1 MDRNQIIVKTVII
14 ARHHVILPPCI
25 NKTSGLLRFYAYFIR
40 YSGLFLLLLGS
51 LSGAAQDIVVHGTVF
66 NMYKT
71 RPLEAVSVI
80 AHSGRGTT
88 TDANGNYFLKV
99 PIGDSISFSYLGRA
113 TQMFPVREMNP
124 TTGFDIALHVNATE
138 LAEVRVAPRNYHM
151 DSLQNRKDYE
161 KIFNYKKPGIALT
174 SPEQGLGVGLD
185 LDAIINMFRY
195 KQKRRTLAFQE
206 RLIEDE
212 EDAFVAHRFSRYIV
226 KQITRLDGDNLDSFM
241 VAYKPSYNFAKT
253 ASDYDFFD
261 YIKLAYQEY
270 KIHPHGVPEHRTED
284 RVPFRRRE
292 DE

>member
-1 MDRNQIIVKTVII
+1 M
-14 ARHHVILPPCI
+14 
-25 NKTSGLLRFYAYFIR
+25 LRFYAYLKR
-40 YSGLFLLLLGS
+40 YGVLLFFLLPALTGT
-51 LSGAAQDIVVHGTVF
+51 AQEITVHGTVF

-71 RPLEAVSVI
+71 RPLEAVSVL

-88 TDANGNYFLKV
+88 TDANGNYYLRV
-99 PIGDSISFSYLGRA
+99 SIDDSISFSYLGKA
-113 TQMFPVREMNP
+113 TQMFPVRDMNQ

-138 LAEVRVAPRNYHM
+138 LAEVRVAPKNYHM

-161 KIFNYKKPGIALT
+161 KIFNYKKPGFELT
-174 SPEQGLGVGLD
+174 EPGQGTGVGVD
-185 LDAIINMFRY
+185 LDALINMFRY

-212 EDAFVAHRFSRYIV
+212 QDAFVAHRFSRYIV
-226 KQITRLDGDNLDSFM
+226 KQITKLDGDDLDSFM

-261 YIKLAYQEY
+261 YIKLAYGEY
-270 KIHPHGVPEHRTED
+270 QVHPHGVPDHRTEE
-284 RVPFRRRE
+284 RVPFRRPD